1 MIYINENTVELD
13 ITSAL
18 PEVSAQRRE
27 QALKFRHEKGR
38 RLSLAVYLLLKKG
51 LREEFGITENPVFG
65 YSPEG
70 KPFLP
75 DHPDIHF
82 SFSHSGSVALCAI
95 DRVPV
100 GADVEV
106 PRTITP
112 ELTTYTMNGEEVSRI
127 TASEVPQIAFLSLWT
142 KKEAVLKLTGEG
154 IRNNMKNVLTDC
166 GQVSPSVITAAYP
179 DAAYVLALFRTSRLG
194 PALAE
199 AEKAV
204 GVEGFTSF
212 EKAVRAC
219 LDGFMDEA
227 KYTGFGEKVLIRYL
241 YQIEEQGT

>member
-1 MIYINENTVELD
+1 MFARLFSPTLLGPIDRNMIYINENTDELD

-18 PEVSAQRRE
+18 PEVSAQRCE

-106 PRTITP
+106 PRKITP
-112 ELTTYTMNGEEVSRI
+112 ELTTYTMNDEEVSRI
-127 TASEVPQIAFLSLWT
+127 TASEDPQMAFLSLWT

-154 IRNNMKNVLTDC
+154 IRNNMKNVLTD
-166 GQVSPSVITAAYP
+166 S
-179 DAAYVLALFRTSRLG
+179 D
-194 PALAE
+194 
-199 AEKAV
+199 
-204 GVEGFTSF
+204 
-212 EKAVRAC
+212 
-219 LDGFMDEA
+219 
-227 KYTGFGEKVLIRYL
+227 KYLIETVTTKNYIFSIARHK
-241 YQIEEQGT
+241 